1 VQTLRYV
8 VVAVFT
14 DRPLTG
20 NQLAVFTDARGLD
33 AETMQALAREINY
46 SESTFVLPAEE
57 GGHAKMRIFTPAQ
70 ELPFAGHP
78 TLGTAFVLA
87 GPLQLVEIRLE
98 TAAGIVPVRLER
110 EENRIVFGRMQ
121 QPLPTVRLYEPA
133 DDLLGAL
140 GLEES
145 ELPVEVYDN
154 GVQHVYVAL
163 ASEDDVAALRPDPNR
178 LAKLDG
184 VVGVNCFAGSGSRWK
199 TRMFPPTGGVAE
211 DPATGSAAGPLALHL
226 ARHGRIG
233 FGDEIEISQGAE
245 IGRPSTLFARVEGTP
260 ERVELVEVGGSA
272 VTVARGEFRLP

>member
-8 VVAVFT
+8 VVDVFT

-245 IGRPSTLFARVEGTP
+245 IGRPSTLFARAEGTP

>member
-1 VQTLRYV
+1 MQTLRYV

-140 GLEES
+140 SLEES